1 MNHDAA
7 FARPDGAAGTAAA
20 PSGTVGRRVTL
31 IVLTLIATVQFFDR
45 ALKVKAVQALS
56 ARASVTPS

>member
-31 IVLTLIATVQFFDR
+31 IVLTLIGAVFFI
-45 ALKVKAVQALS
+45 AG
-56 ARASVTPS
+56 VTIFNRRLEV